1 MMKGGKFMSIVSQ
14 EQFVILKFSYK
25 DFSNIKKLYKK
36 FHDINSKKYI
46 AVYKQGLYGILELE
60 TEKLVVPFKY
70 QKICDFKE
78 GFAWVKAKNKWG
90 FINKSLKEI
99 VPPKFTNAFG
109 LDNGNFDL
117 GIIHCVGTPTF
128 NPETVSL
135 SKLYKESRKLN
146 PPVVYNRIEG
156 FSEGFT
162 PVKFR
167 KKWGFINTTGE
178 ISIKSRFDDVKPFS
192 FGVAAVC
199 LKGKWG
205 FIDKEGNLIIKP
217 QYEDCSSFRKP
228 TLGLVKRELK
238 RPANKNI
245 FRYIY
250 SMLKKVYIPKSPITK
265 PFAEVELLC
274 DDTDKIKIAQIDL
287 SGDMVKRA
295 VKKDIEIHA
304 VIY

>member
-1 MMKGGKFMSIVSQ
+1 MKGGKFMSIVSQ
-14 EQFVILKFSYK
+14 EQFVILKFNYK

-70 QKICDFKE
+70 QRICDFKE

-90 FINKSLKEI
+90 FINKSLEEI
-99 VPPKFTNAFG
+99 VPPKFTDVFG
-109 LDNGNFDL
+109 LDNGSFDL
-117 GIIHCVGTPTF
+117 GIIHCVGAPTF
-128 NPETVSL
+128 DPDNVNL

-146 PPVVYNRIEG
+146 PPIVYNRIEG
-156 FSEGFT
+156 FSEGFA

-167 KKWGFINTTGE
+167 KKWGFIDITGE

-199 LKGKWG
+199 LKSKWG
-205 FIDKEGNLIIKP
+205 FIDKSGNFIIKP

-228 TLGLVKRELK
+228 SLGLVKRELK
-238 RPANKNI
+238 RPASKNI
-245 FRYIY
+245 FKYIY
-250 SMLKKVYIPKSPITK
+250 SMLKKVYVPNSPITR
-265 PFAEVELLC
+265 PLAQVELPS
-274 DDTDKIKIAQIDL
+274 DDTDKIKIADIDL
-287 SGDMVKRA
+287 SGDIVRRA